1 MTTPITR
8 HTIAALVENRPGV
21 LVRVANLFRRRA
33 FNIDSL
39 TVGRTHRDDFSRM
52 TMVMEGTRE
61 EAERVEKN
69 LYKMVNVVQ
78 VEHMNDVPCVERD
91 LTLIKI
97 RITPDERRDITQLC
111 DIFRARIIDVSQE
124 SMIVE
129 LTGTEEKIENFTEL
143 LRPYDII
150 EMVRTGVVAM
160 GRGEHNLKDHG
171 YQPQGQIASRRKSVL

>member
-1 MTTPITR
+1 MNKR

-39 TVGRTHRDDFSRM
+39 TVGRTHRDDYSRM
-52 TMVMEGTRE
+52 TMVMEGSRS

-69 LYKMVNVVQ
+69 LFKMVNVIH
-78 VEHMNDVPCVERD
+78 VEHMGDIPAVLRD
-91 LTLIKI
+91 LALIKVKVNS
-97 RITPDERRDITQLC
+97 TDRRDITQLC
-111 DIFRARIIDVSQE
+111 DIFRARIIDVSKD

-129 LTGTEEKIENFTEL
+129 LTGSEEKIENFTEL
-143 LRPYDII
+143 LRPYHII

-160 GRGEHNLKDHG
+160 GRGDHNLKDHG
-171 YQPQGQIASRRKSVL
+171 YEPKAQRSDARRSVL